1 MKKKYYI
8 MILVILIVV
17 IIGII
22 LFFIN
27 RKNSDNGDV
36 ENILLTNEIQNI
48 SNIIDENNII
58 QNILSEQTE
67 SDNLDEI
74 KNMQSQINSTANPNI
89 YKIEEEYDGRKILQI
104 KSEVQYVVDLA
115 GVLKNGKPLE
125 NEIDELLKGCPNK
138 NGIWISEQSRQKFL
152 NLLENNKINNFYISD
167 DGYLQSSGSTEN
179 QLAIKLENMINSDN
193 LYVINM
199 TGIAYERDYI
209 SGEIVEYPFEDMDPY
224 QIIQPYKTE
233 NKIILEIT
241 SNKNARLSDNEILET
256 IITYE

>member
-1 MKKKYYI
+1 MKKQYYI
-8 MILVILIVV
+8 MSLVILIV

-22 LFFIN
+22 IFFIN
-27 RKNSDNGDV
+27 RKKSDDSGV
-36 ENILLTNEIQNI
+36 ENILLTNEIQNL

-58 QNILSEQTE
+58 QNVFSEQAE

-74 KNMQSQINSTANPNI
+74 RNMQTQINSTANPNI

-104 KSEVQYVVDLA
+104 KPEVQYVVDLA

-125 NEIDELLKGCPNK
+125 NEINELLKGVPNK

-152 NLLENNKINNFYISD
+152 NLLANNNINNFYISD
-167 DGYLQSSGSTEN
+167 DGYLQSSESTES

-224 QIIQPYKTE
+224 QIIEPYKIE
-233 NKIILEIT
+233 NSAILAIT
-241 SNKNARLSDNEILET
+241 SNKENKLEQKEILDA
-256 IITYE
+256 ILQNR

>member
-1 MKKKYYI
+1 MKKQYYI
-8 MILVILIVV
+8 MSLVILIV

-22 LFFIN
+22 IFFIN
-27 RKNSDNGDV
+27 RKKSDDSGV
-36 ENILLTNEIQNI
+36 ENILLTNEIQNL

-58 QNILSEQTE
+58 QNVFSEQAE

-74 KNMQSQINSTANPNI
+74 RNMQTQINSTANPNI

-104 KSEVQYVVDLA
+104 KPEVQYVLA

-125 NEIDELLKGCPNK
+125 NEINELLKGVPNK

-152 NLLENNKINNFYISD
+152 NLLANNNINNFYISD
-167 DGYLQSSGSTEN
+167 DGYLQSSESTES

-224 QIIQPYKTE
+224 QIIQPYKTG

-241 SNKNARLSDNEILET
+241 SNKNARLSDNEILEA

>member
-1 MKKKYYI
+1 MKKQYYI
-8 MILVILIVV
+8 MSLVILIV

-22 LFFIN
+22 IFFIN
-27 RKNSDNGDV
+27 RKKSDDSGV

-58 QNILSEQTE
+58 QNILSEQAE

-104 KSEVQYVVDLA
+104 KPEVQYVVDLA

-125 NEIDELLKGCPNK
+125 NEINELLKGVPNK

-152 NLLENNKINNFYISD
+152 NLLANNNINNFYTSD
-167 DGYLQSSGSTEN
+167 DGYLQSTESTEN
-179 QLAIKLENMINSDN
+179 QLSTKLENMINSDN

-209 SGEIVEYPFEDMDPY
+209 SGEILEYPFEDMDPY
-224 QIIQPYKTE
+224 QIIQPYKTG

>member
-27 RKNSDNGDV
+27 RKNSDNSDV

-74 KNMQSQINSTANPNI
+74 KNM
-89 YKIEEEYDGRKILQI
+89 
-104 KSEVQYVVDLA
+104 
-115 GVLKNGKPLE
+115 
-125 NEIDELLKGCPNK
+125 
-138 NGIWISEQSRQKFL
+138 
-152 NLLENNKINNFYISD
+152 
-167 DGYLQSSGSTEN
+167 QSSGSTEN